1 MINSTD
7 ASANMTGHSVISSSA
22 MTTCS
27 AVNKFTGGMDVGTV
41 ASTSDSRSSDTSTPG
56 TPDTASSII
65 EPISP
70 IIGSNRR
77 SNCAAV
83 ELSSRAWPAIICARR
98 ALRSSAHS
106 ARVNSKLSLHA
117 WSNPSSATIWPL
129 ASVTA
134 VLMASS
140 TAATPVAPTVMLP
153 SALGRA
159 ALNSSAASPLPRT
172 SWTGSGSWINS
183 LTRQETSPN
192 TVVSPARIA
201 NTTAKKLR
209 IGESRSLHNARCV
222 TSSRCSK
229 TSVGEQMSEHT
240 SGPPGPT
247 QPQLAADTTADNPWP
262 LSRLSDNLKHYIER
276 VSPTWVEGQLIEHRV
291 SLGHAW
297 MTLRDIDVEMALP
310 VVAWSRT
317 AKTLDPSIK
326 EGARVVALVKP
337 NFYTKTGRLTMI
349 VNDMRP
355 VGIGELLARV
365 EKLRRAL
372 AEEGLFAPELKKPL
386 PVLPNRIGLITG
398 KDSDAMHDVQRNVWL
413 RWPAAEFEVIHA
425 AMQGPQVG
433 REVSQALQVLDQHP
447 EVDVIVVARGGGAL
461 EEVILPF
468 SDEALI
474 RAVAGLT
481 TPVVSAIG
489 HEADRP
495 VLDDV
500 ADFRAS
506 TPTDAAKTIVPDAA
520 VEHAGISDARVRMA
534 QAVQRLVDVPTHQMH
549 QLRTRPRLGEPARKH
564 TSLNWSH

>member
-1 MINSTD
+1 
-7 ASANMTGHSVISSSA
+7 
-22 MTTCS
+22 
-27 AVNKFTGGMDVGTV
+27 
-41 ASTSDSRSSDTSTPG
+41 
-56 TPDTASSII
+56 
-65 EPISP
+65 
-70 IIGSNRR
+70 
-77 SNCAAV
+77 
-83 ELSSRAWPAIICARR
+83 
-98 ALRSSAHS
+98 
-106 ARVNSKLSLHA
+106 
-117 WSNPSSATIWPL
+117 
-129 ASVTA
+129 
-134 VLMASS
+134 
-140 TAATPVAPTVMLP
+140 
-153 SALGRA
+153 
-159 ALNSSAASPLPRT
+159 
-172 SWTGSGSWINS
+172 
-183 LTRQETSPN
+183 
-192 TVVSPARIA
+192 
-201 NTTAKKLR
+201 
-209 IGESRSLHNARCV
+209 
-222 TSSRCSK
+222 
-229 TSVGEQMSEHT
+229 MSEHI
-240 SGPPGPT
+240 PGSQSPA

-262 LSRLSDNLKHYIER
+262 LSRLSENLKYYIER

-291 SLGHAW
+291 SRGHAW
-297 MTLRDIDVEMALP
+297 MTMRDLDVEMSLP
-310 VVAWSRT
+310 VVAWART
-317 AKTLDPSIK
+317 ARTLDPSIK

-337 NFYTKTGRLTMI
+337 NFYTKTGRLTMV

-520 VEHAGISDARVRMA
+520 VERAGIADVRVRMA
-534 QAVQRLVDVPTHQMH
+534 QAVQRLVDVQTQQIQQLRSRPVLAQPETMITTRREEILQLLARARSTFAH
-549 QLRTRPRLGEPARKH
+549 QLHRATDHVGQLKARVRSLSPQQTLNRGYAVVQHEDAILREASRVAVGDALDILVAAGRLTANA
-564 TSLNWSH
+564 TSVTETPQE

>member
-1 MINSTD
+1 
-7 ASANMTGHSVISSSA
+7 
-22 MTTCS
+22 
-27 AVNKFTGGMDVGTV
+27 
-41 ASTSDSRSSDTSTPG
+41 
-56 TPDTASSII
+56 
-65 EPISP
+65 
-70 IIGSNRR
+70 
-77 SNCAAV
+77 
-83 ELSSRAWPAIICARR
+83 
-98 ALRSSAHS
+98 
-106 ARVNSKLSLHA
+106 
-117 WSNPSSATIWPL
+117 
-129 ASVTA
+129 
-134 VLMASS
+134 
-140 TAATPVAPTVMLP
+140 
-153 SALGRA
+153 
-159 ALNSSAASPLPRT
+159 
-172 SWTGSGSWINS
+172 
-183 LTRQETSPN
+183 
-192 TVVSPARIA
+192 
-201 NTTAKKLR
+201 
-209 IGESRSLHNARCV
+209 
-222 TSSRCSK
+222 
-229 TSVGEQMSEHT
+229 MSEHI
-240 SGPPGPT
+240 PGSQSPA
-247 QPQLAADTTADNPWP
+247 QPQLAADTTAENPWP
-262 LSRLSDNLKHYIER
+262 LSRLSENLKYYIER

-291 SLGHAW
+291 SRGHAW
-297 MTLRDIDVEMALP
+297 MTMRDLDVEMSLP
-310 VVAWSRT
+310 VVAWART
-317 AKTLDPSIK
+317 ARTLDPSIK

-337 NFYTKTGRLTMI
+337 NFYTKTGRLTMV

-520 VEHAGISDARVRMA
+520 VERAGIADVRVRMA
-534 QAVQRLVDVPTHQMH
+534 QAVQRLVDVQTQQIQQLRSRPVLAQPETMITTRREEILQLLARARSTFAH
-549 QLRTRPRLGEPARKH
+549 QLHRATDHVGQLKARVRSLSPQQTLNRGYAVVQHEDAILRDASRVAVGDALDILVAAGRLTANA
-564 TSLNWSH
+564 TSVTETPQE